1 MGRKKLN
8 MEEVDF
14 ISFLDNNKNKEMYV
28 ILKGIISMEFLIQ
41 KLSYVLEE
49 RELILKQNE
58 KKKIGLNLK
67 QLMKVRSIS
76 SRDLIVEFDQLQS
89 IEFKIKN

>member
-1 MGRKKLN
+1 
-8 MEEVDF
+8 MEEVYF

-76 SRDLIVEFDQLQS
+76 ARDLIVEFDQLQS

>member
-58 KKKIGLNLK
+58 KKKI
-67 QLMKVRSIS
+67 
-76 SRDLIVEFDQLQS
+76 E
-89 IEFKIKN
+89 

>member
-1 MGRKKLN
+1 

-58 KKKIGLNLK
+58 KKKI
-67 QLMKVRSIS
+67 
-76 SRDLIVEFDQLQS
+76 E
-89 IEFKIKN
+89 

>member
-28 ILKGIISMEFLIQ
+28 ILKGIIIMEFLIQ

-49 RELILKQNE
+49 R
-58 KKKIGLNLK
+58 
-67 QLMKVRSIS
+67 
-76 SRDLIVEFDQLQS
+76 
-89 IEFKIKN
+89 